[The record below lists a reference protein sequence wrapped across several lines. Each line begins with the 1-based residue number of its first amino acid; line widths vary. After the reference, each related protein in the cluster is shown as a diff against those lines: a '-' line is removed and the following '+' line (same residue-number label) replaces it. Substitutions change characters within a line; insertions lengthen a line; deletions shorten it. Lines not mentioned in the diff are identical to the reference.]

1 MDGASVA
8 KLLDSIIIGGGQSG
22 LVTGYY
28 LQQHGLDFVI
38 LDANADIGGSWQ
50 HYWDSLSLFSSTKY
64 SSLDG
69 LPYPADPDYYPSR
82 QDMIAYLQ
90 AYQAH
95 FDLPVINNAH
105 VATMHKNDYFEVMTS
120 AGDCYH
126 AKSVIC
132 ATGSYTKPYIPN
144 IKGQSDF
151 VGEQIHSYMYRSPE
165 KYTGQRVVMVGSNN
179 SAIQIAYELA
189 QVADVS
195 LAIRKKIKFAPM
207 ERWGKNVFFYLHD
220 TGFDM
225 LPIGCMFELCISDSV
240 YDDGR
245 YQQAIRNGNPDTRPM
260 FTEITH
266 NGVIWADGTAETIDT
281 ILYAT
286 GFSANN
292 KAYLSDIS
300 ALNDEGLPV
309 HHQGVSTQVTG
320 LYYVG
325 LEGQIAPASAT
336 IRGVSRDAKII
347 AQKVAVALR

>member
-1 MDGASVA
+1 ME

-28 LQQHGLDFVI
+28 LQQHQLDFVI

-69 LPYPADPDYYPSR
+69 LPYPAEAGYYPSR

-95 FDLPVINNAH
+95 FDLPVFNNAN
-105 VATMHKNDYFEVMTS
+105 VMTIHKNQYFEIMTNT
-120 AGDCYH
+120 GDCYR
-126 AKSVIC
+126 AKTIIC
-132 ATGSYTKPYIPN
+132 ATGSYTKHYIPK

-151 VGEQIHSYMYRSPE
+151 LGEQIHSYLYRSPE
-165 KYTGQRVVMVGSNN
+165 KYAGQRIVVVGSNN

-189 QVADVS
+189 QIADVS

-207 ERWGKNVFFYLHD
+207 EHWGKNVFFYLHD

-225 LPIGCMFELCISDSV
+225 LPIGCMFDLCVSDTV

-245 YQQAIRNGNPDTRPM
+245 FEQAIRNGNPDTRPM
-260 FTEITH
+260 FTELTH
-266 NGVIWADGTAETIDT
+266 DGVIWADGTVETIDM

-292 KAYLSDIS
+292 KPYLADIS
-300 ALNDEGLPV
+300 ALDKDGLPQ
-309 HHQGVSTQVTG
+309 HRQGVSTQVRG
-320 LYYVG
+320 LFYVG

-336 IRGVSRDAKII
+336 IRGVSRDAKVI
-347 AQKVAVALR
+347 AAKVARLC